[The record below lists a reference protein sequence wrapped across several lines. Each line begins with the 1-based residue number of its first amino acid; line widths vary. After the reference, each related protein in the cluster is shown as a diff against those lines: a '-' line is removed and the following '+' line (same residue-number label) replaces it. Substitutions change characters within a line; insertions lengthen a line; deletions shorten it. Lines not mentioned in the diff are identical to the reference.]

1 MSQNTNA
8 GEVSRLW
15 SITSIIRKDLKLF
28 TRDFLF
34 LFLSALSLA
43 TFVVLYW
50 VVPRDVDETIS
61 IGIRGA
67 DIRSALTAISGEEEG
82 MALTWYDDTESLMLA
97 VENKDIEI
105 GIGFPD
111 GFTADVAAGRG
122 VKVTVFVRPSL
133 PPEYSTAM
141 SSMVRE
147 IAYAV
152 AGYKLPVTE
161 PDEDVVVLGVDRAG
175 DQVPFRD
182 KMRPLYAFMMLIM
195 EAISLGALIASEI
208 QERTLT
214 ALLSTP
220 ARIGDI
226 LAAKII
232 LGASIAFSEA
242 MLITLL
248 IGGFGSSPGIVVVA
262 LILGAILVT
271 GIAMIAGSADR
282 YNQGGQIHRDK
293 LVPEGVE
300 GRVPYRGPISDFV
313 YQLLGG
319 LRSGMDHCGAETIEY
334 LRTKAKFI
342 RISTASLTEN
352 HPHDIVI
359 THESPNYS
367 VWQNAGE

>member
-271 GIAMIAGSADR
+271 GIAMIAGSAGKDMMATMLLS
-282 YNQGGQIHRDK
+282 I
-293 LVPEGVE
+293 LVLIPLAIPGFAVLFPGEPAPWVRALPSYGIVRAIFGSSIEGTGWADSAPHLAVLAAWCVVSAVA
-300 GRVPYRGPISDFV
+300 GVLVLKR
-313 YQLLGG
+313 
-319 LRSGMDHCGAETIEY
+319 
-334 LRTKAKFI
+334 KAV
-342 RISTASLTEN
+342 TL
-352 HPHDIVI
+352 
-359 THESPNYS
+359 
-367 VWQNAGE
+367 